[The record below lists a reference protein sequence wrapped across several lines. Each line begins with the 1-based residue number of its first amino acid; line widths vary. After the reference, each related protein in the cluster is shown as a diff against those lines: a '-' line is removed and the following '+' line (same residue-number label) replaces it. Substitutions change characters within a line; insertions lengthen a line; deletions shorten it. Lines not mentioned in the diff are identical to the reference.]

1 MQSPPRIKISRK
13 KVTFPAALFYA
24 AQQRRSCRSVLRGPA
39 FCVRQDA
46 QALRR
51 RTVKGDCRTCRF
63 LAGHPK
69 PEERPVPLG
78 NAGFFQTLSK
88 KKCARF
94 QLPSYE
100 IAVTIA
106 HVRQRVKGFQEKG
119 PVRGGLAGR
128 ARPGWPFIKKRTA
141 GPTPTCMGPAVL
153 YRRIRRRVRNPVYSP
168 NNEACLINR
177 HAVPLADLRS
187 GRAYSGRTAS
197 FAPTAD
203 ARRLFAPTAG
213 TKCLSRLR
221 RSLRKQTAIGLFCAP
236 RRKSY
241 ESSYAIVTAQCF
253 TGRTASFRAYGVP

>member
-128 ARPGWPFIKKRTA
+128 ARPGWPLIKKKNSRTHA
-141 GPTPTCMGPAVL
+141 HLHGSGCSVSA
-153 YRRIRRRVRNPVYSP
+153 NSP
-168 NNEACLINR
+168 QGSKPCLL
-177 HAVPLADLRS
+177 P
-187 GRAYSGRTAS
+187 
-197 FAPTAD
+197 
-203 ARRLFAPTAG
+203 
-213 TKCLSRLR
+213 K
-221 RSLRKQTAIGLFCAP
+221 
-236 RRKSY
+236 
-241 ESSYAIVTAQCF
+241 
-253 TGRTASFRAYGVP
+253 

>member
-1 MQSPPRIKISRK
+1 MSGSVSRDFRK
-13 KVTFPAALFYA
+13 KG
-24 AQQRRSCRSVLRGPA
+24 Q
-39 FCVRQDA
+39 
-46 QALRR
+46 
-51 RTVKGDCRTCRF
+51 
-63 LAGHPK
+63 
-69 PEERPVPLG
+69 
-78 NAGFFQTLSK
+78 
-88 KKCARF
+88 CA
-94 QLPSYE
+94 
-100 IAVTIA
+100 
-106 HVRQRVKGFQEKG
+106 
-119 PVRGGLAGR
+119 GGLAGR

-153 YRRIRRRVRNPVYSP
+153 YRRIRRRVQNPVYSP

-187 GRAYSGRTAS
+187 GRAYGGHTVP

-203 ARRLFAPTAG
+203 ARR
-213 TKCLSRLR
+213 LSRLR

>member
-128 ARPGWPFIKKRTA
+128 ARPGWPLIKKRTA

-153 YRRIRRRVRNPVYSP
+153 YRRIRRRVQNPVYSP

-187 GRAYSGRTAS
+187 GRAYGVPYGSKPQLVCFVLHVGSPTKALTQSSRHNVSLRSGPAGWCKRPCSGPACRWHRLCNSSRCRSSPQTAS
-197 FAPTAD
+197 
-203 ARRLFAPTAG
+203 
-213 TKCLSRLR
+213 
-221 RSLRKQTAIGLFCAP
+221 
-236 RRKSY
+236 
-241 ESSYAIVTAQCF
+241 
-253 TGRTASFRAYGVP
+253 

>member
-128 ARPGWPFIKKRTA
+128 ARPGWPLIKKRTA

-153 YRRIRRRVRNPVYSP
+153 YRRIRRRVQNPVYSP

-177 HAVPLADLRS
+177 HTVPFADLRS
-187 GRAYSGRTAS
+187 GRAYGGHTVP

-203 ARRLFAPTAG
+203 ARRLFAPTADAR
-213 TKCLSRLR
+213 RLFAP
-221 RSLRKQTAIGLFCAP
+221 TAFPTEANRNWFVLC
-236 RRKSY
+236 S
-241 ESSYAIVTAQCF
+241 T
-253 TGRTASFRAYGVP
+253 

>member
-119 PVRGGLAGR
+119 PVRGGPRR
-128 ARPGWPFIKKRTA
+128 ARPSWMAFHQKKNSRTHA
-141 GPTPTCMGPAVL
+141 HLHGSGCSVSA
-153 YRRIRRRVRNPVYSP
+153 NSP
-168 NNEACLINR
+168 QGSKPCLL
-177 HAVPLADLRS
+177 P
-187 GRAYSGRTAS
+187 
-197 FAPTAD
+197 
-203 ARRLFAPTAG
+203 
-213 TKCLSRLR
+213 K
-221 RSLRKQTAIGLFCAP
+221 
-236 RRKSY
+236 
-241 ESSYAIVTAQCF
+241 
-253 TGRTASFRAYGVP
+253 

>member
-1 MQSPPRIKISRK
+1 M
-13 KVTFPAALFYA
+13 
-24 AQQRRSCRSVLRGPA
+24 
-39 FCVRQDA
+39 RQDA

-128 ARPGWPFIKKRTA
+128 ARPGWPLIKKRTA

-153 YRRIRRRVRNPVYSP
+153 YRRIRRRVQNPVYSP

-177 HAVPLADLRS
+177 HAMPLA
-187 GRAYSGRTAS
+187 
-197 FAPTAD
+197 
-203 ARRLFAPTAG
+203 G
-213 TKCLSRLR
+213 TQCLSRLRRTHGVFSRLRRTHGVFPRLRRTHSVFSRLRRTHGVFPRLR
-221 RSLRKQTAIGLFCAP
+221 RSLRKRAARNLLSAP
-236 RRKSY
+236 HWKPYRSTPQKTCLSLHRENPYRSKTNVS
-241 ESSYAIVTAQCF
+241 
-253 TGRTASFRAYGVP
+253 

>member
-128 ARPGWPFIKKRTA
+128 ARPGWPLIKKRTA

-153 YRRIRRRVRNPVYSP
+153 YRRIRRRVQNPVYSP

-177 HAVPLADLRS
+177 HAMPLA
-187 GRAYSGRTAS
+187 
-197 FAPTAD
+197 
-203 ARRLFAPTAG
+203 G
-213 TKCLSRLR
+213 TQCLSRL
-221 RSLRKQTAIGLFCAP
+221 Q
-236 RRKSY
+236 
-241 ESSYAIVTAQCF
+241 
-253 TGRTASFRAYGVP
+253 RTHGVFRAYGVPYGSKPQLVCFVLHVGSPTKALTQSSRHNASLDARCLFAPTAFPKKAFSQSSLHNV

>member
-1 MQSPPRIKISRK
+1 MSGSVSRDFRK
-13 KVTFPAALFYA
+13 KG
-24 AQQRRSCRSVLRGPA
+24 Q
-39 FCVRQDA
+39 
-46 QALRR
+46 
-51 RTVKGDCRTCRF
+51 
-63 LAGHPK
+63 
-69 PEERPVPLG
+69 
-78 NAGFFQTLSK
+78 
-88 KKCARF
+88 CA
-94 QLPSYE
+94 
-100 IAVTIA
+100 
-106 HVRQRVKGFQEKG
+106 
-119 PVRGGLAGR
+119 GGLAGR
-128 ARPGWPFIKKRTA
+128 ARPGWPLIKKRPA

-153 YRRIRRRVRNPVYSP
+153 YRRIRRRVQNPVYSP

-187 GRAYSGRTAS
+187 GRAYGVPYGSKPQLVCFVLHVGSPTKALTQSSRHNAS
-197 FAPTAD
+197 LD

>member
-1 MQSPPRIKISRK
+1 MRINRGGL
-13 KVTFPAALFYA
+13 AALFY
-24 AQQRRSCRSVLRGPA
+24 G
-39 FCVRQDA
+39 VRPFARAKVA

-128 ARPGWPFIKKRTA
+128 ARPGWPLIKKRTA

-153 YRRIRRRVRNPVYSP
+153 YRRIRRRVQNPVYSP

-177 HAVPLADLRS
+177 HAMPLA
-187 GRAYSGRTAS
+187 
-197 FAPTAD
+197 
-203 ARRLFAPTAG
+203 G
-213 TKCLSRLR
+213 TQCLSRLR

-241 ESSYAIVTAQCF
+241 ESSYAIVTVQCF
-253 TGRTASFRAYGVP
+253 TAFWPGRVV